1 MSSRR
6 KRSPEEQ
13 ARREKLRELLQ
24 SSGVSSMEDIQNLFK
39 ETIAEFMENGLDAEL
54 DTELGYSRYDYK
66 NKETDDSRN
75 GFLRWSRARSRIFS
89 SSTFILCT
97 PSPGLFLPHTV
108 DKYSTERMETK
119 EAALRRLRHS
129 STYDI
134 DMTIGTFEG

>member
-1 MSSRR
+1 MARRR
-6 KRSPEEQ
+6 KLSPE
-13 ARREKLRELLQ
+13 R
-24 SSGVSSMEDIQNLFK
+24 K
-39 ETIAEFMENGLDAEL
+39 EFINGLLEHYQPSDAHDVQEML
-54 DTELGYSRYDYK
+54 KDLLGDTLQGMLEAEMDEKLGYSRYDYK